1 MIRASDAAWSDVLP
15 VQPRRVVVVAWGLL
29 ALVNLSAGFVIASWP
44 ERQSDLEMM
53 RGWVQQWLIDGTNLY
68 AAPGTLT
75 DYPPHAIVAL
85 TPLAVMPEEW
95 IVPVWA
101 AFNLA
106 LAVMAPY
113 LALRIARPDGPR
125 RALLLPLLMFLC
137 WGGSRTLLQFT
148 LLALVF
154 SLLSVKLAD
163 RRPGWSG
170 ICLGLALMKPQVAG
184 PFLLWKIFTRRFQ
197 PIVVALIVVVTGLT
211 LFCVFAHTG
220 PLAVIRGY
228 LKILGGLYLLDE
240 DTRMVGLA
248 QLRPLVLLAVPDI
261 DLASAVALA
270 LAIGLLV
277 FVFIAGVRE
286 RNRPGALWISAP
298 PLAAVWSL
306 LTFYHL
312 TYGYLL
318 LLPVATLLIFMN
330 DDATRPLR
338 HATFWIMQAALM
350 FDIPGMWSR
359 ISGLIFPGRPTPFAA
374 FAGHVDRILMASLF
388 VCLMVIARKAGR
400 FDEAPGLKTR
410 PTSVHT

>member
-1 MIRASDAAWSDVLP
+1 VIRASDAAWSDVLP
-15 VQPRRVVVVAWGLL
+15 VQPRRVVVVAWGVL
-29 ALVNLSAGFVIASWP
+29 ALLNLSAGIVIASWP
-44 ERQSDLEMM
+44 ERRSDLESL

-68 AAPGTLT
+68 TQPGTLT

-106 LAVMAPY
+106 LAVLAPY
-113 LALRIARPDGPR
+113 LALRIARPESPR

-154 SLLSVKLAD
+154 SLLSIRLAD

-170 ICLGLALMKPQVAG
+170 IWMGLALMKPQVAG
-184 PFLLWKIFTRRFQ
+184 PFLLWEIFTRRFQ

-211 LFCVFAHTG
+211 IFCVFARTG

-228 LKILGGLYLLDE
+228 LKILGALYLLDE
-240 DTRMVGLA
+240 DMRMVGLA
-248 QLRPLVLLAVPDI
+248 QLRPLILLAVPDI
-261 DLASAVALA
+261 DLASALALA
-270 LAIGLLV
+270 LAIGLLMLV
-277 FVFIAGVRE
+277 VTAGVRE

-330 DDATRPLR
+330 DEATRPLR
-338 HATFWIMQAALM
+338 QATFWIMQAALM
-350 FDIPGMWSR
+350 VDIPGMWPR
-359 ISGLIFPGRPTPFAA
+359 ISGLLFPGQPTPFEALA
-374 FAGHVDRILMASLF
+374 SHADRIQMAALF
-388 VCLMVIARKAGR
+388 VCLVVIARSYVGPVSR
-400 FDEAPGLKTR
+400 LPQG
-410 PTSVHT
+410 